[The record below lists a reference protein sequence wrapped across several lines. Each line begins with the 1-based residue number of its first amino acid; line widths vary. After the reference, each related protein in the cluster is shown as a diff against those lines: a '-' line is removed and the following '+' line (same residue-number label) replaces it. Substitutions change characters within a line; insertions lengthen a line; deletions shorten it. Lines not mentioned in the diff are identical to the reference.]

1 MNAIENVSR
10 RSFLRG
16 GAIVAGGLVLGVRFY
31 PGLAFGEPLPIDT
44 KADRATFHPGVY
56 LGIDPDGTVWIVAS
70 RSEMGTTSRTSLPL
84 IVADE
89 LDADWKRVKIEQAIG
104 DKRYGDQNTDGSHS
118 IRSFYDAMRV
128 AGATAR
134 WMLIQAAAQQWGVPT
149 AECETDVH
157 AVVHRSTSRRAGY
170 GELAGAAAKL
180 PVPRREA
187 LKFKSKDAWRYIG
200 KGQVSYDLEA
210 LVTGKA
216 VFGMDARLDGMVY
229 ASVERPPVLG
239 GKVKS
244 YDDQEALKVAGVRQ
258 TISIDP
264 FQPPPG
270 FQPLGGVAVIAD
282 NTWAA
287 LEGRKK
293 LNISWD
299 NGPNEAYNSEAYKN
313 ELRETAHKPGKLV
326 RNIGDADAVLAKAG
340 KVYEADYYVP
350 LLAHASMEPMVALAE
365 FKDGKVTAWAPT
377 QNPQAVQDIVSKEL
391 GIAKEDVICHV
402 TLLGGGFGRKSKPD
416 YVAEAAVL
424 SKKVGRPVKV
434 VWTREDDIK
443 FDYYNAV
450 AAMYLKAAL
459 GARGRPT
466 AWLQR
471 SVFPPISST
480 FDVNAVY
487 GDPPHLQQGWT
498 DIPYD
503 LPNLRIENGPAK
515 AHVRI
520 GWLRSVANIYH
531 AFGVQCF
538 TDELANA
545 AGRDPVEYLLDLIG
559 QPRTIDFKG
568 VDYPN
573 YGASFETYPWETGR
587 LRHVTEMAAE
597 KSGWG
602 KRKHSKGSGVGIAA
616 HRSFLTYVATVVE
629 VEVNDQGEVRIPR
642 VDTVLDA
649 GLVVNPEAT
658 RAQFEGAAVFATSIV
673 RSGEITATKGVID
686 QSNFQ
691 DYPVARIADA
701 PYQTN
706 VTIVDS
712 AAPPAGVGE
721 PGVPPF
727 VAAFCNAIFA
737 ATGKRVR
744 ELPITKLGLS

>member
-1 MNAIENVSR
+1 MTTIDNVSR

-16 GAIVAGGLVLGVRFY
+16 GVIAAGALVLGVRFY
-31 PGLAFGEPLPIDT
+31 PGLAFGDTLPHDT
-44 KADRATFHPGVY
+44 NADHATLHPSIF
-56 LGIDPDGTVWIVAS
+56 LGINPDGTVWIVAS

-84 IVADE
+84 VVADE

-134 WMLIQAAAQQWGVPT
+134 LMLIQAAAQQWGVPA
-149 AECETDVH
+149 AECETDLHV
-157 AVVHRSTSRRAGY
+157 VVHRSTNRKASY
-170 GELAGAAAKL
+170 GELATAAAKL
-180 PVPRREA
+180 PVPSKSE
-187 LKFKSKDAWRYIG
+187 LKFKPKSAWRYIG
-200 KGQVSYDLEA
+200 KGEVSYDLEA

-216 VFGMDARLDGMVY
+216 IFGMDARLDGMVY

-244 YDDQEALKVAGVRQ
+244 YDDKEALTVTGVRQ
-258 TISIDP
+258 TVPIDP
-264 FQPPPG
+264 FKPPPA
-270 FQPLGGVAVIAD
+270 FQPLGGIAVIAD
-282 NTWAA
+282 STWSAFQ
-287 LEGRKK
+287 GRKK
-293 LNISWD
+293 LNVTWD
-299 NGPNEAYNSEAYKN
+299 NGANESYDSDAYKN

-326 RNIGDADAVLAKAG
+326 RNVGDADAAFAKGG
-340 KVYEADYYVP
+340 KVVEADYYVP

-377 QNPQAVQDIVSKEL
+377 QNPQAVQDIVSNEL

-459 GARGRPT
+459 GANGKPA

-471 SVFPPISST
+471 SVFPPITST

-487 GDPPHLQQGWT
+487 GGPGHLQQGWT
-498 DIPYD
+498 DVPYD

-538 TDELANA
+538 TDELADA
-545 AGRDPVEYLLDLIG
+545 AGRDRVDYLLDLIG
-559 QPRTIDFKG
+559 PPRTLDFKG
-568 VDYPN
+568 VEYPN
-573 YGASFETYPWETGR
+573 YGAPLDTYPWETGR
-587 LRHVTEMAAE
+587 LRRVTETVAE

-602 KRKHSKGSGVGIAA
+602 KRQHAKGSGVGIAA

-658 RAQFEGAAVFATSIV
+658 RAQFEGAAVFGTSIV
-673 RSGEITATKGVID
+673 RTGEITATKGEID

-706 VTIVDS
+706 VYIVDS
-712 AAPPAGVGE
+712 GAPPAGVGE

-727 VAAFCNAIFA
+727 VAAFCNAVFA

-744 ELPITKLGLS
+744 DLPITKIGLS